1 MFEERQEEDLRK
13 LNELIVSES
22 IQHSQTPSNR
32 KLFNPQTGEMTLWV
46 DDGRGG
52 AKFTSINLF
61 GD

>member
-1 MFEERQEEDLRK
+1 MFEERQEEDLRN
-13 LNELIVSES
+13 LNELIVSQS

>member
-1 MFEERQEEDLRK
+1 MFEERQEEELRK

-46 DDGRGG
+46 DNGNGG

>member
-1 MFEERQEEDLRK
+1 MFEERQEEDLRN
-13 LNELIVSES
+13 LNELIVSQS

-52 AKFTSINLF
+52 AKFASINLF

>member
-46 DDGRGG
+46 DNGNGG

>member
-46 DDGRGG
+46 DDGKGG

>member
-13 LNELIVSES
+13 LNDLIVSKS
-22 IQHSQTPSNR
+22 IQHEQTPSNR

-46 DDGRGG
+46 DDKRGG

-61 GD
+61 RD

>member
-1 MFEERQEEDLRK
+1 MFEERQEEDLRN
-13 LNELIVSES
+13 LNELIVSQS

-52 AKFTSINLF
+52 ARFTSINLF

>member
-1 MFEERQEEDLRK
+1 MFEERQEEDLRN
-13 LNELIVSES
+13 LNELIVSQS

-46 DDGRGG
+46 DDGKGG
-52 AKFTSINLF
+52 ARFTSINLF